1 MIITC
6 VIVCLKQSTLR
17 ENSLELEN
25 AKSLLSEK
33 EVIIKNLE
41 EELARCRSELDVR
54 EKKLNDVEVRN
65 FETQNINL
73 FFSNMQENCVS

>member
-1 MIITC
+1 LYFCVLNSMIITC

-41 EELARCRSELDVR
+41 EELARCRSELDSR

-65 FETQNINL
+65 F
-73 FFSNMQENCVS
+73 

>member
-1 MIITC
+1 MIVTC

-41 EELARCRSELDVR
+41 EELARCRSELDSR
-54 EKKLNDVEVRN
+54 EKKLNDAEVRN
-65 FETQNINL
+65 F
-73 FFSNMQENCVS
+73 

>member
-1 MIITC
+1 MIIKC
-6 VIVCLKQSTLR
+6 VIICLKQSTLR

-41 EELARCRSELDVR
+41 EELARCRSELDSR
-54 EKKLNDVEVRN
+54 EKKLNDVEVRIIKTHN
-65 FETQNINL
+65 TDL
-73 FFSNMQENCVS
+73 LMYSG

>member
-1 MIITC
+1 
-6 VIVCLKQSTLR
+6 LR

-41 EELARCRSELDVR
+41 EELARCQSELDAR

-65 FETQNINL
+65 FETQNINH
-73 FFSNMQENCVS
+73 FSRTCRRTAYHDINLLMFSR

>member
-1 MIITC
+1 MKEELQN
-6 VIVCLKQSTLR
+6 LKSTLR

-41 EELARCRSELDVR
+41 EKLARCRPNWILGKRS
-54 EKKLNDVEVRN
+54 
-65 FETQNINL
+65 
-73 FFSNMQENCVS
+73 

>member
-1 MIITC
+1 
-6 VIVCLKQSTLR
+6 LR

-41 EELARCRSELDVR
+41 EELARCRSELDSR

-65 FETQNINL
+65 F
-73 FFSNMQENCVS
+73 

>member
-1 MIITC
+1 
-6 VIVCLKQSTLR
+6 LR

>member
-41 EELARCRSELDVR
+41 EELARCRSELDSR

-65 FETQNINL
+65 F
-73 FFSNMQENCVS
+73 

>member
-1 MIITC
+1 MIVTC

-41 EELARCRSELDVR
+41 EELARCRSELDSR

-65 FETQNINL
+65 F
-73 FFSNMQENCVS
+73 

>member
-1 MIITC
+1 
-6 VIVCLKQSTLR
+6 LR

-41 EELARCRSELDVR
+41 EELARCQSELDAR

-65 FETQNINL
+65 FETQNINH